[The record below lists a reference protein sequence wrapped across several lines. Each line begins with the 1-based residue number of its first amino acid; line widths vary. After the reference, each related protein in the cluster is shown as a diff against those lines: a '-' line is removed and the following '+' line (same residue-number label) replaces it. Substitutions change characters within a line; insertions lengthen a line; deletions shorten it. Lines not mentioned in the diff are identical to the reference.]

1 MALTPDDVRNKQ
13 FTTVRLRE
21 GYDEDEV
28 DAFLDEVEAELA
40 RLLRENDELRQ
51 RLMSAQQ
58 SQIAPQNELTQTA
71 PVPVTAE
78 LPQMQ
83 AAPVQEQQVQAVPQ
97 PVAAAPFVPAAVA
110 APAYLEPVAQAPVQ
124 QAPVQQ
130 APFQQAPF
138 QQAPFQQAPFQQAPY
153 QQAPPAPSADA
164 AARVLELAQRTADD
178 LVAQATSDADRI
190 VGEARLRAETTERE
204 SQVQRAALEARVE
217 DLRNFEREY
226 RTRMRGYFENQL
238 RELESRSGVD
248 PSSALGAAAPTA
260 LEASAPAAIPAAQ
273 PVLAAQAPAQAAP
286 AQPVAPQTPV
296 ATPVPVPVPAAV
308 PVQPAPAQVAP
319 VQAPPMQA
327 PPMQPPPLQGPPM
340 QAPTAPAQPIVTPST
355 PFPPSGAVRP
365 AGPFSPPAATPVP
378 TPESE

>member
-138 QQAPFQQAPFQQAPY
+138 QQAPY

-238 RELESRSGVD
+238 RELESRGGAD

-273 PVLAAQAPAQAAP
+273 PVPAAQAPAQAAP

-327 PPMQPPPLQGPPM
+327 PPMQAPP
-340 QAPTAPAQPIVTPST
+340 APTAPAQPIVTPST

-365 AGPFSPPAATPVP
+365 AGPFSPPATTPVP